1 MISRSTRWRRAVA
14 YLTRSRLDDELR
26 AEIDDHLE
34 HRRQQLMAEGLSPA
48 EADAEARRAFGNVAS
63 VRDRMHDG
71 WGFPSLDSL
80 LQDAR
85 YGARILR
92 KAPGFTAVAVLS
104 LALGIGA
111 AAAVFNVADAV
122 LFRPLSVRDPG
133 SLRDFRASIGAGGSL
148 KKEVFGADPAETEAL
163 RKAAD
168 FADLIAFRTVDD
180 IAWEIDTGEPRTVRA
195 EFVSAEYF
203 AVLGVPSRSGRLFE
217 TGDRGSSPVPVVVSD
232 HLWRSAMTADPATV
246 GRRATING
254 VPAVVVGIAQDFR
267 GLTAERPADVFV
279 PLESARAVDPSTAG
293 ILARVVM
300 RLHDGTST
308 EVAEQKLTVL
318 YRSLGPAMARAG
330 ELRLTLG
337 DASRGV
343 SDARSDLRWPIAL
356 GLVLVGVLMVVACA
370 NTGGLLVARFAARRT
385 EFGVRMAIGAG
396 RARLLRQLFVEALLL
411 AVLAGAA
418 ALLIARV
425 TAPMLSAAVPIDSTQ
440 AAFETRFDWR
450 LMAFT
455 LVASVAA
462 AFGAAGVSLRQ
473 ILRTDPSV
481 ALNDDSRSV
490 VRGRRAAMDVL
501 IASQIA
507 CSLLLLIVTVAM
519 VRTLVNLRHV
529 DPGFNPGGAVAFT
542 VNASGLALASPA
554 LPAYFAGL
562 HDRVAALPQV
572 GQVSLVQMGLLTRG
586 MTSGTVDVPGWS
598 SATDEDRFVRFFFVG
613 PKFFETAGM
622 RIVAGQPLAA
632 VDITD
637 RRRVAVV
644 TRQFAE
650 FYFGGVDKAVG
661 RFVNRDVNI
670 VGVVADARYNSLRDA
685 PVRAMFL
692 PFTQAPPRSMM
703 TFIVRPAGDQRQ
715 AIGAVTAA
723 IRAHDSR
730 LKVASRPMT
739 DLAAA
744 TMGRERFAGSVAAG
758 LALLALVLCSAGV
771 YATVGFAVAERRR
784 EIALRFALGATG
796 GDVARLVLRGPLLVA
811 LIGIAVAVPCSY
823 ALMRAMSALLFGVSP
838 FDLPI
843 VAGCGLGLMA
853 IAVMAAALP
862 AWRAST
868 IEPHQCLKAQ

>member
-1 MISRSTRWRRAVA
+1 MLHRMRR
-14 YLTRSRLDDELR
+14 LLSFLRRDGLDDEL
-26 AEIDDHLE
+26 AEEIRLHLE
-34 HRRQQLMAEGLSPA
+34 MRQRALTDGGMPP
-48 EADAEARRAFGNVAS
+48 ADAEREARRQFGSVAM
-63 VRDRMHDG
+63 VRERMHDG

-92 KAPGFTAVAVLS
+92 KAPGFTAIAVLS

-122 LFRPLSVRDPG
+122 LFRPLSVRDPAG
-133 SLRDFRASIGAGGSL
+133 LRDFRASIGAGGSL
-148 KKEVFGADPAETEAL
+148 KKEVFGADPAEAEAL

-168 FADLIAFRTVDD
+168 FADLMAFRTVDD
-180 IAWEIDTGEPRTVRA
+180 ISWAIDTGEPRTVRA
-195 EFVSAEYF
+195 EFVSPAYF
-203 AVLGVPSRSGRLFE
+203 AVLGVPARSGRLLE
-217 TGDRGSSPVPVVVSD
+217 TSDRGSSPVPVVVSER
-232 HLWRSAMTADPATV
+232 LWRGTMTADPAAIS
-246 GRRATING
+246 RRATING
-254 VPAVVVGIAQDFR
+254 VAAVVVGIAENFR
-267 GLTAERPADVFV
+267 GMMAERPADVFV
-279 PLESARAVDPSTAG
+279 PLDSAAAVDPSTAG

-300 RLHDGTST
+300 RLHTGTST
-308 EVAEQKLTVL
+308 EVAEQKLTGL
-318 YRSLGPAMARAG
+318 YRSLGPSMARGG

-337 DASRGV
+337 DASRGI
-343 SDARSDLRWPIAL
+343 SDARGDLRWPIAL

-418 ALLIARV
+418 ALVIARV
-425 TAPMLSAAVPIDSTQ
+425 TAPLLAAAVPIDSTQ

-450 LMAFT
+450 LMVFT
-455 LVASVAA
+455 FIASIAA
-462 AFGAAGVSLRQ
+462 ALGAAGISLRQ
-473 ILRTDPSV
+473 MLRTDPSV

-519 VRTLVNLRHV
+519 VRTLINLRQV
-529 DPGFNPGGAVAFT
+529 DPGFNPGGAIAFT
-542 VNASGLALASPA
+542 VNAGGLALSPA
-554 LPAYFAGL
+554 AVPAYFAGL

-598 SATDEDRFVRFFFVG
+598 SATDEDRFVRLFFVG

-661 RFVNRDVNI
+661 RFVNRDISI
-670 VGVVADARYNSLRDA
+670 VGVVADARYNSFRDA

-692 PFTQAPPRSMM
+692 PFTQAPSRSVM
-703 TFIVRPAGDQRQ
+703 TFIVRPAGDERQ

-723 IRAHDSR
+723 IRGHDPR
-730 LKVASRPMT
+730 LKVAGRPMA
-739 DLAAA
+739 DLVAA

-796 GDVARLVLRGPLLVA
+796 RDVVGLVLRGPLMVA

-843 VAGCGLGLMA
+843 VAGCGLGLVA
-853 IAVMAAALP
+853 IAVLAAALP

-868 IEPHQCLKAQ
+868 IDPHECLKAQ

>member
-1 MISRSTRWRRAVA
+1 MSISTRWRRAVA
-14 YLTRSRLDDELR
+14 SLTRGRLDDELR
-26 AEIDDHLE
+26 AEIDHHLE

-48 EADAEARRAFGNVAS
+48 EAGAQARRGFGNVAS

-122 LFRPLSVRDPG
+122 MFRPLSVRDPG

-148 KKEVFGADPAETEAL
+148 KKEVFGADPAEADAL
-163 RKAAD
+163 RQAAD
-168 FADLIAFRTVDD
+168 FADLISFRTVDD
-180 IAWEIDTGEPRTVRA
+180 ISWAIDATEARTVRA

-203 AVLGVPSRSGRLFE
+203 AVLGVPSSAGRLLE
-217 TGDRGSSPVPVVVSD
+217 TGDRGSSPVPVVVSER
-232 HLWRSAMTADPATV
+232 LWRGTMAADPAAV

-254 VPAVVVGIAQDFR
+254 VPAVVVGVARNFR
-267 GLTAERPADVFV
+267 GLMAERPADVFV
-279 PLESARAVDPSTAG
+279 PLDSATAVEPSTAN

-300 RLHDGTST
+300 RLHAGTST
-308 EVAEQKLTVL
+308 EVAEQKLTGL
-318 YRSLGPAMARAG
+318 YRSLGPPMTRAG

-425 TAPMLSAAVPIDSTQ
+425 TAPLLAGAVPLESTQ

-450 LMAFT
+450 LMVFT
-455 LVASVAA
+455 VVASVAA
-462 AFGAAGVSLRQ
+462 AFGAAGISLRQ
-473 ILRTDPSV
+473 MLRTDPSV

-490 VRGRRAAMDVL
+490 VRGRRAAMDAL

-507 CSLLLLIVTVAM
+507 CSLLLLIVTVGM
-519 VRTLVNLRHV
+519 VRTLINLRQV

-542 VNASGLALASPA
+542 VNASGLGLAPPA
-554 LPAYFAGL
+554 LPVYFAGL

-572 GQVSLVQMGLLTRG
+572 GQVSLAQMGLLTRG
-586 MTSGTVDVPGWS
+586 MTTGTVDVPGWS
-598 SATDEDRFVRFFFVG
+598 SATEEDRFVRLFFVG

-622 RIVAGQPLAA
+622 RIVAGEPLAA
-632 VDITD
+632 VDIAD

-661 RFVNRDVNI
+661 RFVNRDVTI
-670 VGVVADARYNSLRDA
+670 VGVVADARYNSFRDA

-692 PFTQAPPRSMM
+692 PFTQAPPRSVM

-715 AIGAVTAA
+715 AIDAVAAA
-723 IRAHDSR
+723 IRGHDSR
-730 LKVASRPMT
+730 LKITSRPMA
-739 DLAAA
+739 DLVAA

-758 LALLALVLCSAGV
+758 LAILALVLCSAGV
-771 YATVGFAVAERRR
+771 YATVGFAVSERRR

-796 GDVARLVLRGPLLVA
+796 RDVTGLVLRGPLMVA
-811 LIGIAVAVPCSY
+811 LAGIAVAVPCSY

-838 FDLPI
+838 FDLPM
-843 VAGCGLGLMA
+843 VVGCGLGLV
-853 IAVMAAALP
+853 AVAVLAAALP
-862 AWRAST
+862 AWRASS
-868 IEPHQCLKAQ
+868 IDPHECLKAQ

>member
-1 MISRSTRWRRAVA
+1 MSSLLRRVRA
-14 YLTRSRLDDELR
+14 LLNRRRLDDELR

-34 HRRQQLMAEGLSPA
+34 HRRQQLMAEGLSPT
-48 EADAEARRAFGNVAS
+48 EADAGARRAFGNVAS

-71 WGFPSLDSL
+71 WGFPSFDSL

-92 KAPGFTAVAVLS
+92 KAPGFTAVAGLS

-122 LFRPLSVRDPG
+122 MFRPLGVRDPG

-148 KKEVFGADPAETEAL
+148 KKEVFGADPSEAEAL

-168 FADLIAFRTVDD
+168 FADLISFRTVDD
-180 IAWEIDTGEPRTVRA
+180 IAWAIDAGEPRTVRA
-195 EFVSAEYF
+195 EFVSPEYF
-203 AVLGVPSRSGRLFE
+203 AVLGVPARSGRLLE
-217 TGDRGSSPVPVVVSD
+217 TGDRGSSPVPVVVSER
-232 HLWRSAMTADPATV
+232 LWRGTMTADPATV
-246 GRRATING
+246 GRHATING
-254 VPAVVVGIAQDFR
+254 VPAVVVGIAQNFR
-267 GLTAERPADVFV
+267 GLMAERPADVFV
-279 PLESARAVDPSTAG
+279 ALDSGTTVDPSTAG
-293 ILARVVM
+293 ILARIVM
-300 RLHDGTST
+300 RLHPDTST
-308 EVAEQKLTVL
+308 EVAEQKLTGL
-318 YRSLGPAMARAG
+318 YQSLGPPMARAG

-356 GLVLVGVLMVVACA
+356 GLVLAGVLMVVACA

-425 TAPMLSAAVPIDSTQ
+425 TAPLLAAAVPIDSTQ

-462 AFGAAGVSLRQ
+462 AFGAAGISLRQ
-473 ILRTDPSV
+473 MLRTDPAV
-481 ALNDDSRSV
+481 ALNDHSRAV
-490 VRGRRAAMDVL
+490 VRGRRAAMDML

-507 CSLLLLIVTVAM
+507 CSLVLLIVTAAM
-519 VRTLVNLRHV
+519 VRTLINLRQV

-542 VNASGLALASPA
+542 VNATGLALAPAA

-562 HDRVAALPQV
+562 HERVAAVPRI
-572 GQVSLVQMGLLTRG
+572 GQVSLAQMGLLTRG
-586 MTSGTVDVPGWS
+586 MTTGTVDVPGWT
-598 SATDEDRFVRFFFVG
+598 SATDDDRFVRLFFVG

-622 RIVAGQPLAA
+622 RIIAGQPLAA
-632 VDITD
+632 ADISD

-650 FYFGGVDKAVG
+650 FYFGSVDKAVG

-670 VGVVADARYNSLRDA
+670 VGVVADARYNSFRDA

-692 PFTQAPPRSMM
+692 PFTQAPPRSVM
-703 TFIVRPAGDQRQ
+703 TFIVRPDGDQRQ

-723 IRAHDSR
+723 IRGHDSR
-730 LKVASRPMT
+730 LKVTSRPMA
-739 DLAAA
+739 DLVAA

-758 LALLALVLCSAGV
+758 LALLALALCSAGV

-796 GDVARLVLRGPLLVA
+796 TDVAGLVLRGPLMVA
-811 LIGIAVAVPCSY
+811 LIGIGAAVPCSY

-838 FDLPI
+838 FDLPV
-843 VAGCGLGLMA
+843 VAGCGLGLV
-853 IAVMAAALP
+853 AVAVLAAALP
-862 AWRAST
+862 AWRASR
-868 IEPHQCLKAQ
+868 IDPHECLKAQ